1 MGRIE
6 LVNCY
11 VASGFKVKGEVKC
24 LEHVGKTNI
33 SYLSKSYCSLKTHKQ
48 MLSYINKGGRNFKN

>member
-11 VASGFKVKGEVKC
+11 VVFGFKVKGEVKC
-24 LEHVGKTNI
+24 LEYVGKINI
-33 SYLSKSYCSLKTHKQ
+33 FYLSKLYCF
-48 MLSYINKGGRNFKN
+48 FKIYK